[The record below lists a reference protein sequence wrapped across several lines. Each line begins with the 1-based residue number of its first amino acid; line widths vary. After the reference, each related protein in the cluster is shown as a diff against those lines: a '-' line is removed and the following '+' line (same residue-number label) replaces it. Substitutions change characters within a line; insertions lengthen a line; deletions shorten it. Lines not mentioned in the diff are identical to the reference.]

1 MNAQGG
7 DTKVLWHNKEKIIFT
22 LNHKTFSD
30 TGQICADRNA

>member
-7 DTKVLWHNKEKIIFT
+7 DTKVLWHKEKIIFT